1 MRCKRCIMPEEYPG
15 ITFNSESVCSYCTQY
30 DTNMDENKVDL
41 LGKDKLIERIRSAQ
55 KKGEY
60 DCVIPL
66 SGGKDSTYVLYYA
79 VKELGLKPVA
89 VTYKS
94 GFQTQIGVENVQN
107 ACDALN
113 VPCVIEEANR
123 NIQDRLLRESLRISK
138 TIGSFVLI
146 CMSCGTLI
154 KAIPIKVA
162 KQRGIPF
169 VLFGDSARESV
180 RLAKMRSKLKTAKYE
195 DIRSNRPLTIAIE
208 KVAKLRA
215 ANMTPFKFMR
225 IFPRL
230 VCYRLLGSY
239 QLLSLGVPFKNAI
252 FPNLGSVSPK
262 KGPQMIHFY
271 DYVDWDPVEGIAV
284 LERELGWKHP
294 PDRKSRFDC
303 RLNCFG
309 GYGALQKGGISANG
323 MISCNLIREGLM
335 SREEALEK
343 EQLEMHTVVEKCQ
356 SVINELGLNDFVL
369 PNLKNGGQV

>member
-1 MRCKRCIMPEEYPG
+1 MPEEYPG
-15 ITFNSESVCSYCTQY
+15 ITFDSEGVCSYCTQY
-30 DTNMDENKVDL
+30 DPNMDKNRVHL
-41 LGKDKLIERIRSAQ
+41 LGKDKLIELVRSVE

-66 SGGKDSTYVLYYA
+66 SGGKDSTYVLYYS

-89 VTYKS
+89 VTYDF
-94 GFQTQIGVENVQN
+94 GFRTQIAVENVQN

-113 VPCVIEEANR
+113 VPCVIEEANK

-138 TIGSFVLI
+138 TIGSFVLT

-169 VLFGDSARESV
+169 VLFGDSVRESV
-180 RLAKMRSKLKTAKYE
+180 QLMEMRSKLETVKYE
-195 DIRSNRPLTIAIE
+195 DVRSNRLITTLIG
-208 KVAKLRA
+208 KVAKLRG

-230 VCYRLLGSY
+230 VRYRLLSSY
-239 QLLSLGVPFKNAI
+239 QLLSQGVPFKNAI
-252 FPNLGSVSPK
+252 FPNVGSVSPK

-271 DYVDWDPVEGIAV
+271 DYVDWDPVKDLAI

-309 GYGALQKGGISANG
+309 GYRALQKSGISANG
-323 MISCNLIREGLM
+323 IISCNLIREGLM

-369 PNLKNGGQV
+369 PNLKNGGQI

>member
-15 ITFNSESVCSYCTQY
+15 ITFNTEGVCSYCTQF
-30 DTNMDENKVDL
+30 DPNMDKNKVVL
-41 LGKDKLIERIRSAQ
+41 LGKDKLIERIRSAE

-60 DCVIPL
+60 DCVIPV

-79 VKELGLKPVA
+79 VKELGLKPIA

-94 GFQTQIGVENVQN
+94 AWRTQIADENVQN
-107 ACDALN
+107 VCDALN
-113 VPCVIEEANR
+113 VPCVIKEANK

-138 TIGSFVLI
+138 TIGSFVLT

-169 VLFGDSARESV
+169 VLFGDSFRESV
-180 RLAKMRSKLKTAKYE
+180 RFMKLRSQRKYIVYEEMRSNSL
-195 DIRSNRPLTIAIE
+195 LTVLID
-208 KVAKLRA
+208 KVAKIKG

-230 VCYRLLGSY
+230 IRYRLLGSY
-239 QLLSLGVPFKNAI
+239 QLLSLGVPFKNSI

-271 DYVDWDPVEGIAV
+271 DYVDWDPVEGIAI
-284 LERELGWKHP
+284 LQRELGWKHP
-294 PDRKSRFDC
+294 PDKKSRFDC
-303 RLNCFG
+303 RLSCFA
-309 GYGALQKGGISANG
+309 GYGNLKKGGISANG
-323 MISCNLIREGLM
+323 IISCNLIREGLM
-335 SREEALEK
+335 SREEALER
-343 EQLEMHTVVEKCQ
+343 EQSEMNTVVEKCQ

-369 PNLKNGGQV
+369 PI